1 MSETQC
7 NTSTLPGRRY
17 LTLKLIIS
25 EIKTRIFETK
35 EHVHTVEAEISKDKI
50 PFICNLNLFHGGF
63 NFLFYKKKNQFKPI
77 IT

>member
-17 LTLKLIIS
+17 LTLKRIIS

-35 EHVHTVEAEISKDKI
+35 EHVHTVEAEIS
-50 PFICNLNLFHGGF
+50 
-63 NFLFYKKKNQFKPI
+63 
-77 IT
+77 